1 MSSTGAHRRQPW
13 LLGIP
18 SVLALALLI
27 AGCAST
33 GGGSSSSAGASRAQ
47 ASTRVS
53 RAGNAP
59 FYEVMGQRYYV
70 MTQASDY
77 RERGVASWYGS
88 KFHGRPT
95 ASGEIYDMYALSAAH
110 KTLPIPT
117 YVRVRNLANGRAIVV
132 RVNDRGP
139 FVKNR
144 LIDLSYEAAR
154 RLELIGPGTGL
165 VEVQVVPPPA
175 EPPAPAPTVAATT
188 AAYTPTEPV
197 VQQTVQTAPPSE
209 GFAEFFVQVGAFSD
223 ATNAQRMRSRLQ
235 ALGFENVVVHR
246 ASPPEPA
253 FRVRVG
259 PFSDVRAYDEIV
271 ERMRLA
277 SITDTFLTGY

>member
-1 MSSTGAHRRQPW
+1 MSAPGAHRRGLG
-13 LLGIP
+13 LLIG
-18 SVLALALLI
+18 VALATAL
-27 AGCAST
+27 AAVGCVSS
-33 GGGSSSSAGASRAQ
+33 GGSSSSSSSSSSAPAGG
-47 ASTRVS
+47 TRVA

-59 FYEVMGQRYYV
+59 FYEVHGRRYYV
-70 MTQASDY
+70 MTEASRY

-117 YVRVRNLANGRAIVV
+117 YVRVRNLANGRSIVV

-165 VEVQVVPPPA
+165 VEVQVVAGPDA
-175 EPPAPAPTVAATT
+175 TSPTATLVS
-188 AAYTPTEPV
+188 ATPDSGPV
-197 VQQTVQTAPPSE
+197 SA
-209 GFAEFFVQVGAFSD
+209 GYDEFFVQVGAFSESG
-223 ATNAQRMRSRLQ
+223 NAERMRERLRG
-235 ALGFENVVVHR
+235 LGFDNVVVHR
-246 ASPPEPA
+246 APPPEPA

-259 PFSDVRAYDEIV
+259 PFTDVRAYDEIL
-271 ERMRLA
+271 ERMRLVN
-277 SITDTFLTGY
+277 ITDTFLTGY

>member
-1 MSSTGAHRRQPW
+1 MSSTGAHRRRSW
-13 LLGIP
+13 LGTIII
-18 SVLALALLI
+18 VALAMAI
-27 AGCAST
+27 AGCASS
-33 GGGSSSSAGASRAQ
+33 GGADSSSSSSKASHSSA
-47 ASTRVS
+47 RVN

-70 MTQASDY
+70 MMQAADY
-77 RERGVASWYGS
+77 RERGVASWYGA

-165 VEVQVVPPPA
+165 VEVQVVSAPA
-175 EPPAPAPTVAATT
+175 APAPRADTLLATPAT
-188 AAYTPTEPV
+188 YA
-197 VQQTVQTAPPSE
+197 APPPEVIPTQGAPSG

-223 ATNAQRMRSRLQ
+223 AANAERLRTRLQ
-235 ALGFENVVVHR
+235 ALGFANVVIHR
-246 ASPPEPA
+246 AQPPEPA

-259 PFSDVRAYDEIV
+259 PFSDVRAYDELV

-277 SITDTFLTGY
+277 NITDTFLTGY